1 MNEKKSIDPKTLGLH
16 FDDSRA
22 ERVMEQVRK
31 GELTTL
37 EEVLDA
43 LNAEV

>member
-16 FDDSRA
+16 FDDSGV
-22 ERVMEQVRK
+22 EEVMEKVRK

-43 LNAEV
+43 LHKC